1 MVPSQSEYV
10 RVQRTVL
17 QASHTLAK
25 KSRGALQLGQ
35 ASTTAVTND
44 SFKRES
50 SIETAAIAG
59 KKTILIW
66 KCSECNCIMLH
77 LHPRCRN
84 HHCSATPCVKT
95 VARGFSDVAH
105 LEEAQDAQ
113 GCAISESTHGGLMG
127 EHISSRFSLHS
138 IRRIRN

>member
-59 KKTILIW
+59 KKTILVW

-105 LEEAQDAQ
+105 LEE
-113 GCAISESTHGGLMG
+113 
-127 EHISSRFSLHS
+127 SSRCPRVCD
-138 IRRIRN
+138 I

>member
-59 KKTILIW
+59 KKTILVW
-66 KCSECNCIMLH
+66 KCSVSVIASCCIFI
-77 LHPRCRN
+77 
-84 HHCSATPCVKT
+84 
-95 VARGFSDVAH
+95 RGAEIIIAVLRPA
-105 LEEAQDAQ
+105 
-113 GCAISESTHGGLMG
+113 
-127 EHISSRFSLHS
+127 
-138 IRRIRN
+138 